1 MKDLLRDPRIRRLL
15 LANITGS
22 IGAGVTIIA
31 IPWILIQREGG
42 ERLYGYITILST
54 LALFAM
60 VPHYGAWLDRH
71 SRKAAM
77 LAAEGFGAVTTLS
90 MATWMLVT
98 GEAATWQLLVIFF
111 CGMLYYTLH
120 FPAKFAFVQQVFERK
135 HYQSL
140 MGLLEIQGQTA
151 SMLAGGLAAL
161 MLDHVDLSTI
171 LLLNGGTYVF
181 SFLVQRPLPYTAS
194 HVSAD
199 RPKTSVTADL
209 VEGLRWLGARPAF
222 TTFILCTLA
231 PFVAVMVGN
240 YLFPIYV
247 QHILRASAA
256 VFGTGEM
263 AFAVGAIAAGLLG
276 PPLLM
281 RQPTATVALGMMAL
295 FVVGL
300 ALLSGVPTVATF
312 YVALLL
318 IGLGN
323 AGARVARGTVLLHEV
338 PNALM
343 GRVNVVIAAIDRLVR
358 TLMQFAAIAVVVR
371 ADAVLAFSG
380 LLTFTG
386 GALLVAFLTRRAIPR
401 TVYATVAPP

>member
-1 MKDLLRDPRIRRLL
+1 MKELLRDPRIRRLL

-60 VPHYGAWLDRH
+60 VPQYGAWLDRH

-77 LAAEGFGAVTTLS
+77 LAAEIFGAVTTLS
-90 MATWMLVT
+90 MASWMFVT

-120 FPAKFAFVQQVFERK
+120 FPAKFAFVQQVFERR

-161 MLDHVDLSTI
+161 MIDHVDLSTI

-181 SFLVQRPLPYTAS
+181 SYFIQRPLPYTAS

-199 RPKTSVTADL
+199 KPKTSTTADL
-209 VEGLRWLGARPAF
+209 VEGLRWLGSRPAF

-247 QHILRASAA
+247 QHILRASAT

-263 AFAVGAIAAGLLG
+263 AFAAGSIAAGLVG
-276 PPLLM
+276 PLLL
-281 RQPTATVALGMMAL
+281 RRLPTANVALAMMAI

-300 ALLSGVPTVATF
+300 VLLSGVPTVVTF
-312 YVALLL
+312 YVALLML
-318 IGLGN
+318 GLGN

-343 GRVNVVIAAIDRLVR
+343 GRVNVVIAAIDRLIR

-371 ADAVLAFSG
+371 ADAVLAFGG

-386 GALLVAFLTRRAIPR
+386 GALLLAFLTRRAIPR
-401 TVYATVAPP
+401 TIYATVAPP

>member
-1 MKDLLRDPRIRRLL
+1 MKELLRDPRIRRLL

-77 LAAEGFGAVTTLS
+77 LAAEIFGAVTTLS
-90 MATWMLVT
+90 MASLMFVT

-120 FPAKFAFVQQVFERK
+120 FPAKFAFVQQVFERR

-161 MLDHVDLSTI
+161 MIDHVDLSTI

-181 SFLVQRPLPYTAS
+181 SYLIQRPLPYTAS

-199 RPKTSVTADL
+199 KPKTSTTADL
-209 VEGLRWLGARPAF
+209 VEGLRWLGSRPAF

-247 QHILRASAA
+247 QHILRASAT

-263 AFAVGAIAAGLLG
+263 AFAAGSIAAGLVG
-276 PPLLM
+276 PLLL
-281 RQPTATVALGMMAL
+281 RRLPTANVALAMMAI

-300 ALLSGVPTVATF
+300 VLLSGVPTVVTF
-312 YVALLL
+312 YVALLML
-318 IGLGN
+318 GLGN
-323 AGARVARGTVLLHEV
+323 AGARVARGTVMLHEV

-343 GRVNVVIAAIDRLVR
+343 GRVNVVIAAIDRLIR

-371 ADAVLAFSG
+371 ADAVLAFGG

-386 GALLVAFLTRRAIPR
+386 GALLLAFLTRRAIPR
-401 TVYATVAPP
+401 TIYATVAPP

>member
-1 MKDLLRDPRIRRLL
+1 MRDPRIRRLL

-77 LAAEGFGAVTTLS
+77 LAAEIFGAITTLS
-90 MATWMLVT
+90 MAAWMFVT

-161 MLDHVDLSTI
+161 MIDHVDLSTI

-181 SFLVQRPLPYTAS
+181 SYFIQRPLPYTAS

-263 AFAVGAIAAGLLG
+263 AFAVGAIAAGLVG
-276 PPLLM
+276 PPLLT
-281 RQPTATVALGMMAL
+281 RLPTATVALGMMAL

-323 AGARVARGTVLLHEV
+323 AGAGVARGTVLLHEV

-371 ADAVLAFSG
+371 ADAVLAFGG

>member
-15 LANITGS
+15 LANIAGS

-120 FPAKFAFVQQVFERK
+120 FPAKFAFVQQVFERR

-263 AFAVGAIAAGLLG
+263 AFAVGAIAAGLVG
-276 PPLLM
+276 PPLLT
-281 RQPTATVALGMMAL
+281 RLPTATVALGMMAL

-371 ADAVLAFSG
+371 ADAVLAFGG

-401 TVYATVAPP
+401 TIYATVAPP

>member
-1 MKDLLRDPRIRRLL
+1 MKELLRDPRIRRLL

-77 LAAEGFGAVTTLS
+77 LAAEVFGAVTTLS
-90 MATWMLVT
+90 MATWMFVT

-135 HYQSL
+135 HYQAL

-161 MLDHVDLSTI
+161 MIDHVDLSTI

-181 SFLVQRPLPYTAS
+181 SYFIQRPLPYTAS

-199 RPKTSVTADL
+199 QPKTSVTADL

-263 AFAVGAIAAGLLG
+263 AFAVGAIAAGLAG
-276 PPLLM
+276 PPLLT
-281 RQPTATVALGMMAL
+281 RLPTATVALGMMAL

-343 GRVNVVIAAIDRLVR
+343 GRVNVVIAAVDRLVR

-371 ADAVLAFSG
+371 ADAVLAFGG

>member
-1 MKDLLRDPRIRRLL
+1 MKELLRDPRIRRLL

-77 LAAEGFGAVTTLS
+77 LAAEIFGAVTTLS
-90 MATWMLVT
+90 MATWMFVT

-161 MLDHVDLSTI
+161 MIDHVDLSTI

-181 SFLVQRPLPYTAS
+181 SYFIQRPLPYTAS

-199 RPKTSVTADL
+199 KPKTSVTADL

-263 AFAVGAIAAGLLG
+263 AFAVGAIAAGLAG
-276 PPLLM
+276 PLLLT
-281 RQPTATVALGMMAL
+281 RVPTATAALGMMAL

-371 ADAVLAFSG
+371 ADAVLAFGG

-401 TVYATVAPP
+401 TVYSTVAPP

>member
-1 MKDLLRDPRIRRLL
+1 MKELLRDPRTRRLL

-22 IGAGVTIIA
+22 IGSGVTIIA

-54 LALFAM
+54 LALFAL

-71 SRKAAM
+71 SRKSAM
-77 LAAEGFGAVTTLS
+77 LVAEIFGAFSTLS
-90 MATWMLVT
+90 MAVWMLVT
-98 GEAATWQLLVIFF
+98 GETATWQLLTLFF

-120 FPAKFAFVQQVFERK
+120 FPAKFAFVQQVFDRK

-151 SMLAGGLAAL
+151 SMFAGGLAAL
-161 MLDHVDLSTI
+161 MIDHVNLSTI
-171 LLLNGGTYVF
+171 LLLDGATYVF
-181 SFLVQRPLPYTAS
+181 SFFVQRPLPYTAT

-199 RPKTSVTADL
+199 RPKTGALADL
-209 VEGLRWLGARPAF
+209 GEGLRWLGTRPAF
-222 TTFILCTLA
+222 TIFILCTLA

-247 QHILRASAA
+247 QHILQAPAT

-263 AFAVGAIAAGLLG
+263 AFAAGSIASGLVG
-276 PPLLM
+276 PPLL
-281 RQPTATVALGMMAL
+281 RRLPTANVALGMMAL

-300 ALLSGVPTVATF
+300 VLLSGVPSVVTF
-312 YVALLL
+312 YVALLML
-318 IGLGN
+318 GLGN
-323 AGARVARGTVLLHEV
+323 AGARVARGTVMLHEV

-343 GRVNVVIAAIDRLVR
+343 GRVNVVIAATDRLIR

-371 ADAVLAFSG
+371 ADAVLAFGG

-386 GALLVAFLTRRAIPR
+386 GALLLAYLTRRAIPR

>member
-1 MKDLLRDPRIRRLL
+1 MRDPRIRRLL

-77 LAAEGFGAVTTLS
+77 LAAEIFGAITTLS
-90 MATWMLVT
+90 MAAWMFVT

-161 MLDHVDLSTI
+161 MIDHVDLSTI

-181 SFLVQRPLPYTAS
+181 SYFIQRPLPYTAS

-263 AFAVGAIAAGLLG
+263 AFAVGAIAAGLVG
-276 PPLLM
+276 PPLLT
-281 RQPTATVALGMMAL
+281 RLPTATVALGMMAL

-371 ADAVLAFSG
+371 ADAVLAFGG

>member
-1 MKDLLRDPRIRRLL
+1 MKELLRDPRIRRLL

-22 IGAGVTIIA
+22 IGSGVTIIA

-77 LAAEGFGAVTTLS
+77 LAAEIFGAVTTLS
-90 MATWMLVT
+90 MAAWMLVT
-98 GEAATWQLLVIFF
+98 GEAATWQLLTLFF

-120 FPAKFAFVQQVFERK
+120 FPAKFAFVQQVFDRK

-161 MLDHVDLSTI
+161 MIDHVDLSTI
-171 LLLNGGTYVF
+171 LLLDGATYVF
-181 SFLVQRPLPYTAS
+181 SYFVQRPLPYTAS

-199 RPKTSVTADL
+199 RPKTSATADL
-209 VEGLRWLGARPAF
+209 IEGLRWLGARPAF

-247 QHILRASAA
+247 QHILRAPAT

-263 AFAVGAIAAGLLG
+263 AFAAGAIAAGLVG
-276 PPLLM
+276 PPLLT
-281 RQPTATVALGMMAL
+281 RLPAATVALGMMAL
-295 FVVGL
+295 FVIGL
-300 ALLSGVPTVATF
+300 VLLSGVPTVMTF
-312 YVALLL
+312 YVALLML
-318 IGLGN
+318 GLGN
-323 AGARVARGTVLLHEV
+323 AGARVARGTVMLHEV

-371 ADAVLAFSG
+371 ADAVLAFGG